1 MSKKISYNALKYSKI
16 FTLQGNTVI
25 IHLDLDCFFVSAERT
40 RIPELRNCPVVVC
53 KSGDTKIFSAQD
65 TESVIT
71 ESVGGFNG
79 LMQHKKDFKK
89 FDKNEWKKEFVDDRG
104 RVHGIVIAKSY
115 EAKKFGIKTGTLLRD
130 ALHMCPGVFVVP
142 SDHLFYQL
150 LSAKLKHYLQT
161 KIPVLEQYS
170 IDEFWGDLKGWVP
183 EEQTYDFIAMLQ
195 KEILKI
201 FGLPISIGASSAKW
215 IAKLA
220 TDFNKP
226 FGLTLVP
233 RNKIISFVSP
243 LPISDFPGIGKGLQQ
258 RCENYKIRTLGD
270 LIDFRRIVEN
280 WGTIGK
286 DLIARVTGEDND
298 PVVAYHDRKSIG
310 ISRNFELIHDR
321 DEIKRRSVILA
332 RHLSHTI
339 AKLNLHPTT
348 YYFKIRYE
356 GGIKSQ
362 ASKTIDRLF
371 TESFY
376 RDLTLQS
383 FKELDVHPHYGIHHL
398 ALHVSNF
405 ITLSQNKTFSLLH
418 VEDDKKSQRLNEK
431 LTKLRDKYGVDI
443 VRSGIEKRQ

>member
-1 MSKKISYNALKYSKI
+1 
-16 FTLQGNTVI
+16 VI

-40 RIPELRNCPVVVC
+40 RTPELNGRPVVVC

-65 TESVIT
+65 TESVLT

-79 LMQHKKDFKK
+79 LMQHKKTFKK
-89 FDKNEWKKEFVDDRG
+89 FDKDEWKKEFVDDRG

-115 EAKKFGIKTGTLLRD
+115 EAKSFGIKTGTLLRD
-130 ALHMCPGVFVVP
+130 ALHLCHGVVVIP

-150 LSAKLKHYLQT
+150 LSAKLKHFLQT

-170 IDEFWGDLKGWVP
+170 IDEFWGDLKGWIP
-183 EEQTYDFIAMLQ
+183 EKETYAFMVMLQ
-195 KEILKI
+195 KEILEK
-201 FGLPISIGASSAKW
+201 FGLPISIGASSSKW

-233 RNKIISFVSP
+233 KDEIISFVSP
-243 LPISDFPGIGKGLQQ
+243 LPISDFPGIGKSLHQ
-258 RCENYKIRTLGD
+258 RCESYKIRTLGD
-270 LIDFRRIVEN
+270 LIAFRRIIEN

-286 DLIARVTGEDND
+286 DLIAKVTGEDKE
-298 PVVAYHDRKSIG
+298 PVIAYHDRKSIG
-310 ISRNFELIHDR
+310 ISRNFELIYDR
-321 DEIKRRSVILA
+321 DEIKRRAVILA

-339 AKLNLHPTT
+339 AKLELHPTT

-356 GGIKSQ
+356 GGVKSQ
-362 ASKTIDRLF
+362 ASRTIDRLF

-376 RDLTLQS
+376 RELTLQS

-405 ITLSQNKTFSLLH
+405 ITVSQNKTFSILH
-418 VEDDKKSQRLNEK
+418 IEEDKKAKQLNEK

-443 VRSGIEKRQ
+443 VRSGIEKKS